1 MSSYEEPPSN
11 QTNMD
16 SSARILSTNGA
27 LARRFEDIG
36 TLWRSSWGIPTNR
49 DVIHGRCYPILIG
62 VQGRQINEMD

>member
-1 MSSYEEPPSN
+1 MNRDEKPPSKSYLGIIPRLVFAN
-11 QTNMD
+11 NFV
-16 SSARILSTNGA
+16 
-27 LARRFEDIG
+27 ARRFEDIG